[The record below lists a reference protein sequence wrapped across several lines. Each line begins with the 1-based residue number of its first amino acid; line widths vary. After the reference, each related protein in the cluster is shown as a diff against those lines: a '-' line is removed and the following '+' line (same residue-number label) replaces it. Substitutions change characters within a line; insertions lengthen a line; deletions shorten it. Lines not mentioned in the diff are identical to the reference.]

1 MLKQL
6 FLITLVSVMVIADAS
21 GTKPKPPVP
30 TMGDINQR
38 QAGCKVPEFLVSIP
52 PMMEKD
58 YVECVNRRF
67 RPSDML
73 AKVVLREQVSK
84 KAEFVG
90 IEPAPRFHTR
100 VFKVTYKLDGKVKAM
115 ICNDRMTYCLD
126 DKPIVSKER

>member
-1 MLKQL
+1 M
-6 FLITLVSVMVIADAS
+6 FLITLTAAYMFAGV
-21 GTKPKPPVP
+21 GETKPKPPVP

-38 QAGCKVPEFLVSIP
+38 NAGCKVPEFLVSIP

-73 AKVVLREQVSK
+73 AKVVIKQQISE

-115 ICNDRMTYCLD
+115 ICNDRMTYCLND
-126 DKPIVSKER
+126 NPIVSKER